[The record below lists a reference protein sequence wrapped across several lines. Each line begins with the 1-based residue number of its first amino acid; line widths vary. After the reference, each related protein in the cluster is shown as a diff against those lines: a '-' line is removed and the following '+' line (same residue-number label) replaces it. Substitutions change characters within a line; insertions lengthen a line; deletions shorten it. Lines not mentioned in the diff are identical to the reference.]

1 MTVDDWYL
9 TWQSQATSITIML
22 SPKRTKYR
30 KHQKGSKKGVQ
41 SNTTELKFGRYGLKS
56 LEEGTIQGK
65 TIEAVRRTITRK
77 LKRTGQVWIRIFPDL
92 VVTRKPAEV
101 RMGKGKGSP
110 AFWVCRIQ
118 PGQILYEIDG
128 VPGSLARQATK
139 LAHHKLPI
147 KTFFSRID

>member
-1 MTVDDWYL
+1 
-9 TWQSQATSITIML
+9 ML

-30 KHQKGSKKGVQ
+30 KHQKRFAKGLQ
-41 SNTTELKFGRYGLKS
+41 SNTTELKFGRYGIKS
-56 LEEGTIQGK
+56 VEQARIHTK

-77 LKRTGQVWIRIFPDL
+77 LRRTGQVWIRVFPDL

-118 PGQILYEIDG
+118 PGQLLYEIDG
-128 VPGSLARQATK
+128 VPASLAMQAAR
-139 LAHHKLPI
+139 LAYYKLPV
-147 KTFFSRID
+147 KTMFSQID